1 MATTLA
7 IKGAAGDDVSTY
19 EIPDEWLL
27 SPEDIEVNKGGQAV
41 KDSVVAYMAGLRA
54 GTASTKTR
62 GKVSGGGS
70 KPWRQKGTGRA
81 RSGSS
86 RSPVWRGG
94 GVVFGPQPRS
104 YDKKVNRKVEKL
116 ALRRAF
122 TDRLNAGEIIVV
134 DKIAEVCDEKKEP
147 KTKKMLAFLN
157 AVAATES
164 VLLLDADVE
173 PEVALSIRNLPEALV
188 LEAANVNTYLMLS
201 FEKIVLT
208 KAGLE
213 ALGKRL
219 A

>member
-7 IKGAAGDDVSTY
+7 IKGAAGDDVSTI
-19 EIPDEWLL
+19 EIQDEWL
-27 SPEDIEVNKGGQAV
+27 ERAKGEQAV
-41 KDSVVAYMAGLRA
+41 KDSVVAYMAGLRS

-62 GKVSGGGS
+62 GKVSGGGA

-94 GVVFGPQPRS
+94 GIAFGPQPRN

-122 TDRLNAGEIIVV
+122 TERLDAGEIIVV
-134 DKIAEVCDEKKEP
+134 DKIADVCDENKEP

-157 AVAATES
+157 AVAGTES
-164 VLLLDADVE
+164 VLLLDAEVE
-173 PEVALSIRNLPEALV
+173 PEVALSIRNLQEALV

-201 FEKIVLT
+201 FKKVVIT

-213 ALGKRL
+213 ALGERL
-219 A
+219 G